1 MGRLL
6 ELSGQVDPSAV
17 QDLVPPPPPA
27 VAVARVV
34 HPRLT
39 YQGLLA

>member
-1 MGRLL
+1 M
-6 ELSGQVDPSAV
+6 V
-17 QDLVPPPPPA
+17 QNLVPSLPPVIA
-27 VAVARVV
+27 VGHVV